1 MGGFELR
8 RKIYRFI
15 AFAALAAAVLFCAPA
30 AWAAAAPGERGISA
44 DAGFE
49 APEES
54 PEYGRAKELL
64 QIAVMHGRDDRE
76 KIKEALFWLESGTA
90 KNCPYAMALLGSYYL
105 DGGFTERSRREAE
118 RDPEK
123 GLALLR
129 RAAAMDAPAAHIVL
143 GRIYFNGGCGVA
155 RDAEAGLAH
164 FDRAIAAGSRRAAC
178 IIAQSYERGYW
189 LGQDYRRAREY
200 YEKARSLGEE
210 GLDDRIYNLE
220 HLPDYFWG
228 SYLSVKACAKEEVR
242 PDVRYVGRS
251 LRLSGLVASVRKEPG
266 GGVAVILN
274 LYENPAVREAE
285 CLFAPQEAA
294 RLAGCAE
301 SDSLAV
307 QGKVTGF
314 AGGANNADGARVLM
328 EDCWPVRDYYR

>member
-1 MGGFELR
+1 M
-8 RKIYRFI
+8 
-15 AFAALAAAVLFCAPA
+15 
-30 AWAAAAPGERGISA
+30 
-44 DAGFE
+44 
-49 APEES
+49 
-54 PEYGRAKELL
+54 
-64 QIAVMHGRDDRE
+64 AVMHGRDDRE

-90 KNCPYAMALLGSYYL
+90 KNCPHAMALLGSYYL

-123 GLALLR
+123 GLTLLR

-200 YEKARSLGEE
+200 YEKARALGEE

-228 SYLSVKACAKEEVR
+228 SHLSVKACAKEEVR
-242 PDVRYVGRS
+242 RQEPEAQRS
-251 LRLSGLVASVRKEPG
+251 RRLSEERARRRCGRHSQPVRKPRGPQGGVPIRPAGGGAACRLRRGRFPG
-266 GGVAVILN
+266 G
-274 LYENPAVREAE
+274 
-285 CLFAPQEAA
+285 
-294 RLAGCAE
+294 
-301 SDSLAV
+301 
-307 QGKVTGF
+307 TG
-314 AGGANNADGARVLM
+314 
-328 EDCWPVRDYYR
+328 